1 MEPAV
6 GALLASEQLDERGL
20 ARAVHAH
27 QRHAVA
33 ALDGEARAAK
43 HMLRAVALRQALRLS
58 HGAPRGRRLGKL
70 EVNDGLGF
78 GNLDALDLFQFLD
91 ARLHLLGLGGL
102 VAEAVDEGLKVL
114 DALALVAVS
123 GHQLLA
129 PLVFLREV
137 FCVIALVDGEA
148 LVPYLHGAVDGH
160 VEKVAVVRAKDV
172 AEGIVSEIILE
183 PVAGFQIQMICG
195 LVQKQKIRLGEQQ
208 LGQRNAH
215 LPAAREFIGLPRP
228 VFLAEAKAGEH
239 AAHLRVERVTVE
251 RVKAVLQ
258 QRVALGG
265 GVVLRAFVVQFRQ
278 LRGQP
283 LDFALHLVQL
293 VEDGEAFLE
302 HRAAGKLQSLLR
314 QVADADAARLL
325 EGAVVQRFQ
334 SGEHLHQRGFTR
346 AVGAHQRGLFVVAD
360 EPVGLK
366 KQHPRAEPL
375 AGILERKHESL
386 FSQRPLARLCCLLA
400 KRGHGGTRFLHVHP

>member
-6 GALLASEQLDERGL
+6 GALLAGEQLDERGL

-58 HGAPRGRRLGKL
+58 HDAPRGRRLGKL
-70 EVNDGLGF
+70 EMNDRLGF
-78 GNLDALDLFQFLD
+78 GDLDALDLFQFLD

-102 VAEAVDEGLKVL
+102 VAEAVDEGLQVL
-114 DALALVAVS
+114 DAFALIAVC

-137 FCVIALVDGEA
+137 FCVVALVDGEA

-160 VEKVAVVRAKDV
+160 VEKIAVVRDKDV
-172 AEGIVSEIILE
+172 AEGIVGEIVLE
-183 PVAGFQIQMICG
+183 PVARFQIEMICG
-195 LVQKQKIRLGEQQ
+195 LVQQQKIRLGEQQ

-215 LPAAREFIGLPRP
+215 LPAARELIGLPRP
-228 VFLAEAKAGEH
+228 ILLAEAQSGQH

-265 GVVLRAFVVQFRQ
+265 GVVLRAFVVELGQ

-283 LDFALHLVQL
+283 LDFALHLVQF

-302 HRAAGKLQSLLR
+302 YRAAGEAQSLLR

-325 EGAVVQRFQ
+325 EGCRSPASPARRALSSAWIYRCRWRPPARFF
-334 SGEHLHQRGFTR
+334 R
-346 AVGAHQRGLFVVAD
+346 
-360 EPVGLK
+360 
-366 KQHPRAEPL
+366 
-375 AGILERKHESL
+375 
-386 FSQRPLARLCCLLA
+386 CC
-400 KRGHGGTRFLHVHP
+400 G